1 MREASGNC
9 GFNIIQN
16 GNQKIDLKK
25 QGRKIRNRISCQRY
39 SVYKGTKKDI
49 TDGNEYCR
57 YTLHNDCKNQRSQG
71 RKKCRRS
78 YSSKS
83 TNNECRCKY
92 FFYIDYDEYGFY
104 VEPGIGNR
112 NHTHH
117 TPLNR
122 HPQGKTKND
131 IDDEEE
137 NLINDMAEGQAQ
149 DSQIQN
155 IVFNKTGKLIPRTT
169 IRQISKYTKRK
180 IINDSDFTCM
190 FPKKEREQLSP
201 TEYMMK
207 YCWAKNYNFQSLLN
221 DPLFSSELTSE
232 TYTTEHEDPTIES
245 ILDFNDREMD
255 KLKNKMDF
263 GRVAMNL
270 QEEQK
275 YMMSFAWLNPKEL
288 HLLEVF
294 PEVIMV
300 DTTEKTNNEK
310 RPLLTAGWKYSNG
323 NTFVFLRVFMPNQQS

>member
-16 GNQKIDLKK
+16 GNQKLDLKK

-39 SVYKGTKKDI
+39 SLYKGTKKNI
-49 TDGNEYCR
+49 TDQKEYQR
-57 YTLHNDCKNQRSQG
+57 YTLHNDRKNQRSQG

-78 YSSKS
+78 NSSKS
-83 TNNECRCKY
+83 TNKECRY
-92 FFYIDYDEYGFY
+92 FFIDYDEYGFY

-122 HPQGKTKND
+122 HWQGKTRDD
-131 IDDEEE
+131 IDDDEE